1 MRSKFS
7 LEEVGQMLDM
17 KPSEVEDEID
27 DGYLGYTFD
36 NGEKK
41 VTLYDLEK
49 YMGPDRTRKI
59 TQEFLQEQ
67 EG

>member
-1 MRSKFS
+1 MRSQFS
-7 LEEVGQMLDM
+7 IDEVSEMLDM

-49 YMGPDRTRKI
+49 YMGPERTREI
-59 TQEFLQEQ
+59 TQEFLQQ
-67 EG
+67 DQD